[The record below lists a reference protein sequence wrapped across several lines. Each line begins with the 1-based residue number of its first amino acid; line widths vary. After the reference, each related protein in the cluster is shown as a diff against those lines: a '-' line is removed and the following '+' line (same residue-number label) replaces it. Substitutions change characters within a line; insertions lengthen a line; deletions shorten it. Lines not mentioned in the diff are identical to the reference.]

1 MSAGIDA
8 PPPPPSMSRHQFNS
22 TQWNADI
29 GLFAKSANDFDD
41 KENTF
46 GKSANDFDDKE
57 NTFADDKSK
66 SFWG

>member
-57 NTFADDKSK
+57 NAFADDQSNN
-66 SFWG
+66 FWG